1 MWDKKT
7 DPILCHLATQASS
20 AHFIGYKPI
29 YSILLWLDTQVY
41 LHALLPLPV
50 KSHAHLLTEVTGRKE
65 SRPLHFDRQWQFLF
79 QKQLKLKKQKTVGT
93 KKTLHKGTSFKVTV
107 DVWTAVKC
115 SFKLNVHLQDIS
127 SLGIVL
133 LLMTISFDST
143 ASRVFLFSGTSAVY
157 SQTWDLQ
164 NKRQTNSFYFEFPE
178 TCCIKCF
185 NGIYVMC
192 VIAHNE
198 RYVGCASLCPLIP
211 IIHLCGDLAVWI
223 WLALF
228 DKGTHTI
235 TSGSVKFLFLASKI
249 AITFFFFFSVMYCK
263 YPFNPRT
270 SIHLTSELKPECF
283 IWI

>member
-1 MWDKKT
+1 M
-7 DPILCHLATQASS
+7 
-20 AHFIGYKPI
+20 
-29 YSILLWLDTQVY
+29 
-41 LHALLPLPV
+41 
-50 KSHAHLLTEVTGRKE
+50 
-65 SRPLHFDRQWQFLF
+65 
-79 QKQLKLKKQKTVGT
+79 
-93 KKTLHKGTSFKVTV
+93 TV

-143 ASRVFLFSGTSAVY
+143 ESRVFLFSGTSAVY

-249 AITFFFFFSVMYCK
+249 AITFFFFCYVLQISVQPTHFHTLDIRIKTWM
-263 YPFNPRT
+263 F
-270 SIHLTSELKPECF
+270 HLNINATDNKK
-283 IWI
+283 